1 MEEKTQDNIKE
12 ENKTPP
18 AGQPQDEE
26 KKQTKKKSHEKK
38 SEHAKEI
45 EKLEGELAAKNDLLL
60 RTAAE
65 FDNFKKRTER
75 EKISIS
81 EYAQAALIKKI
92 LPIIDNIERSK
103 LHESGSAE
111 YIKGMEL
118 IIKQLCDLQN
128 NLGITEIG
136 QEGET
141 FNPQFHEAVIHI
153 EDPEKGENCVAA
165 VLQKGYKIGDTV
177 IRPAMVQV
185 AN

>member
-1 MEEKTQDNIKE
+1 MEEKMQDNIKE
-12 ENKTPP
+12 EQKTPP
-18 AGQPQDEE
+18 AEQPQPEE
-26 KKQTKKKSHEKK
+26 KKAKKKPHEKK
-38 SEHAKEI
+38 SEHAEEI
-45 EKLEGELAAKNDLLL
+45 KKLKDELTAKNDLLL

-165 VLQKGYKIGDTV
+165 VLQKGYKIGETV

>member
-12 ENKTPP
+12 EKKDPP
-18 AGQPQDEE
+18 AGQPQAEE
-26 KKQTKKKSHEKK
+26 KKAKKKSHEKK

-45 EKLEGELAAKNDLLL
+45 EKLKDELAAKSDLLL

-118 IIKQLCDLQN
+118 IIKQFCDLQN

>member
-1 MEEKTQDNIKE
+1 MEEKMQDNIKE
-12 ENKTPP
+12 KQKAPP
-18 AGQPQDEE
+18 AEQPQPEE
-26 KKQTKKKSHEKK
+26 KKAKKKSHEKK
-38 SEHAKEI
+38 NEHAEEI
-45 EKLEGELAAKNDLLL
+45 KKLKDELTAKNDLLL

-118 IIKQLCDLQN
+118 IIKQFCDLQN

>member
-12 ENKTPP
+12 EKKAPLTE
-18 AGQPQDEE
+18 QPQAEE
-26 KKQTKKKSHEKK
+26 KKAKKKSHEKK
-38 SEHAKEI
+38 NEHAEEI
-45 EKLEGELAAKNDLLL
+45 KKLKDELTAKSDLLL

-111 YIKGMEL
+111 YTKGMEL
-118 IIKQLCDLQN
+118 IIKQFCDLQN

>member
-1 MEEKTQDNIKE
+1 MEEKMQEHIKE
-12 ENKTPP
+12 EQKASPTE
-18 AGQPQDEE
+18 QPQPEE
-26 KKQTKKKSHEKK
+26 KKAKKKSHEKK
-38 SEHAKEI
+38 NEHAEEIKKLKE
-45 EKLEGELAAKNDLLL
+45 ELAAKNDLLL

-141 FNPQFHEAVIHI
+141 FNPQFHEAVIHV

-165 VLQKGYKIGDTV
+165 VLQKGYKIGETV

>member
-12 ENKTPP
+12 EKKDPP
-18 AGQPQDEE
+18 AEQPQAEE
-26 KKQTKKKSHEKK
+26 KKAKKKSHEKK

-45 EKLEGELAAKNDLLL
+45 EKLEVELSAKNDLLL

-118 IIKQLCDLQN
+118 IIKQFCDLQN

>member
-1 MEEKTQDNIKE
+1 MEEKMQDNIKE
-12 ENKTPP
+12 EQKAPP
-18 AGQPQDEE
+18 AEQPQPEE
-26 KKQTKKKSHEKK
+26 KKAKKKSHEKK
-38 SEHAKEI
+38 NEHAEEI
-45 EKLEGELAAKNDLLL
+45 KKLKDELTAKNDLLL

>member
-1 MEEKTQDNIKE
+1 MEEKMQDNIKE
-12 ENKTPP
+12 KQKAPP
-18 AGQPQDEE
+18 AEQPQPEE
-26 KKQTKKKSHEKK
+26 KKAKKKSHEKK
-38 SEHAKEI
+38 NEHAEEI
-45 EKLEGELAAKNDLLL
+45 KKLKDELTAKNDLLL

-65 FDNFKKRTER
+65 FDNFKTRTER

-165 VLQKGYKIGDTV
+165 VLQKGYKIGETV

>member
-1 MEEKTQDNIKE
+1 MEEKMQDNIKE
-12 ENKTPP
+12 KQKAPP
-18 AGQPQDEE
+18 AEQPQPEE
-26 KKQTKKKSHEKK
+26 KKAKKKSHEKK
-38 SEHAKEI
+38 NEHAEEI
-45 EKLEGELAAKNDLLL
+45 KKLKDELTAKNDLLL

>member
-1 MEEKTQDNIKE
+1 MEEKMQDNIKE
-12 ENKTPP
+12 KQKAPP
-18 AGQPQDEE
+18 AEQPQPEE
-26 KKQTKKKSHEKK
+26 KKAKKKSHEKK
-38 SEHAKEI
+38 NEHAEEI
-45 EKLEGELAAKNDLLL
+45 KKLKDELTAKNDLLL

-165 VLQKGYKIGDTV
+165 VLQKGYKIGETV